1 MRHRVFGKK
10 LGRDY
15 DHRRA
20 LFRNLARSFLINEG
34 KMRTTLAKAKAVQ
47 PLIER
52 MISRAG
58 RGDLASRRWLF
69 RHFQNQHLVN
79 EIVDSFGQQFKE
91 RKGGYTRIVKL
102 KRRKGDDAVIV
113 KLELVEELKSE
124 KKTTKARVKKKKEV
138 KKEKIKSKSGKNENL
153 SAKSK

>member
-1 MRHRVFGKK
+1 
-10 LGRDY
+10 
-15 DHRRA
+15 
-20 LFRNLARSFLINEG
+20 
-34 KMRTTLAKAKAVQ
+34 MRTTLAKAKAVQ

>member
-79 EIVDSFGQQFKE
+79 EIVDSFGQQFKK